1 MADCFAV
8 DPLQPALVI
17 AAHGSKSAGWAEAI
31 DALVRDVRESPGVRD
46 VFSTVTAGFLEESQ
60 PPLADAVDVPLKAGA
75 SEAIVVPLF
84 LTASMHQSEDVPAI
98 LGLPVPTHI
107 RRRVIAEGHRVLPP
121 GLPVRLQPL
130 GEVAAILQRNVVRR
144 TSLESKEPGR
154 EAVVLVAYGSA
165 IFHEEWERLMHEV
178 RLRLLQDGW
187 GGVAHAYC
195 GHVVQL
201 SPEPTFR
208 AILHAAQQA
217 GIRRVHVVP
226 LLMAVS
232 ELQTGPIAVACQ
244 AALPKLAKEHVQ
256 LRYAADAILPD
267 GDLAARIAF
276 VGLQALGVMAPMLG
290 SLGASRREGE
300 A

>member
-1 MADCFAV
+1 MADCLAV

-17 AAHGSKSAGWAEAI
+17 AAHGSKSAGWADAI
-31 DALVRDVRESPGVRD
+31 AALVRDVRESPGVAE

-130 GEVAAILQRNVVRR
+130 GDVAAILQRNVVRR
-144 TSLESKEPGR
+144 TSLESRDPAR
-154 EAVVLVAYGSA
+154 EAIVIVAYGST
-165 IFHEEWERLMHEV
+165 IFHEQWEKLMHEV
-178 RLRLLQDGW
+178 RLRLLQEGW

-195 GHVVQL
+195 GHVAQL
-201 SPEPTFR
+201 SPEPTYK

-244 AALPKLAKEHVQ
+244 AALPKLGKEHVQ

-276 VGLQALGVMAPMLG
+276 VGLQALGVMAPMLR
-290 SLGASRREGE
+290 SLGASRREGV

>member
-1 MADCFAV
+1 MAALN
-8 DPLQPALVI
+8 PQSPALVI
-17 AAHGSKSAGWAEAI
+17 AAHGSKSAGWADAVH
-31 DALVRDVRESPGVRD
+31 ALVRDVRESPGVGD
-46 VFSTVTAGFLEESQ
+46 VFSTVSAGFLEESE
-60 PPLADAVDVPLKAGA
+60 PTLADAVGDALKAGA

-98 LGLPVPTHI
+98 LGLSVPTHI
-107 RRRVIAEGHRVLPP
+107 RRRVVAEGHPVLPP
-121 GLPVRLQPL
+121 GLPVRLVPL
-130 GEVAAILQRNVVRR
+130 GEVAAILHRNAVRR
-144 TSLESKEPGR
+144 TSLESRDPAR
-154 EAVVLVAYGSA
+154 EAIVLVAYGST
-165 IFHEEWERLMHEV
+165 IYHDEWEQLMHDV

-187 GGVAHAYC
+187 CGVAHAYC

-201 SPEPTFR
+201 SPEPTFK

-217 GIRRVHVVP
+217 GVRRVHVVP

-244 AALPKLAKEHVQ
+244 AALPKLAKEQVQ

-276 VGLQALGVMAPMLG
+276 VALQALGIVAPMLR
-290 SLGASRREGE
+290 SLGVMRAEE
-300 A
+300 QA